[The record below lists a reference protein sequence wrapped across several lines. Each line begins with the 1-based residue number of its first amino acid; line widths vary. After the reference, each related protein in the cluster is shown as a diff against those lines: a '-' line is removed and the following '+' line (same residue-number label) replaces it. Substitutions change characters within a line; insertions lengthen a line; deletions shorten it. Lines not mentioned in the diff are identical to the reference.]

1 MEFWWFFV
9 QKKTPRILLNRDG
22 LRVLMLKPWATHS
35 RMPQKTD
42 DETKKITTEKRI
54 THIWKCCLR
63 STRWIFYQI
72 GTNNIMMIDFEL
84 SGNIERI
91 YMLKGH
97 IVSNLQLILAE
108 LCVRTN
114 CAELIRLQFLPIFQ
128 LNFYA

>member
-1 MEFWWFFV
+1 
-9 QKKTPRILLNRDG
+9 
-22 LRVLMLKPWATHS
+22 
-35 RMPQKTD
+35 
-42 DETKKITTEKRI
+42 
-54 THIWKCCLR
+54 
-63 STRWIFYQI
+63 
-72 GTNNIMMIDFEL
+72 MMIDFEL

-128 LNFYA
+128 LNFYALSFNRHYFNHFLKHNHLIECLCVRATGIWLL